1 MELAVMT
8 HNRSAVTP
16 YEKSG
21 FVVQGT
27 RRDSMLVEGNYVDEY
42 YRARLLD

>member
-1 MELAVMT
+1 MELTVMT
-8 HNRSAVTP
+8 HNRCAAAP

-42 YRARLLD
+42 DMARLLD